1 MLICVQ
7 WSAAGL
13 FDSPGQFRRPIAAN
27 WDPAE
32 SPPTSL
38 AVADFFTAGHA
49 RPDGSDIRVTTEN
62 GTPVASHVLVMG
74 PGDRARIVFT
84 LVRPIKN
91 YWVYFGNSQPASTQP
106 ATGDVKFDC
115 GLHME
120 IKQLAGRR
128 IRAIDNIQ
136 DAWERSGNVI
146 GETMIPEA
154 SLGFNPL
161 GPMDHTIARLSGSL
175 FAPID
180 GDYVFSIFV
189 QDFAALYL
197 DGKSVLFASRG
208 PADTRNRATVQLTR
222 GPHVFELY
230 HVSIGGDGMFLVAWQ
245 PPGVAGFETVG
256 RGQFAPFHTSEAGAM
271 QQARSP
277 LTADFAVQYLAE
289 SFFAEG
295 YAHHYRFSARQLD
308 LDRAEFNWDFGDG
321 QTASGTDFDHV
332 YLADGI
338 YPVKLTVRVG
348 SNVDTQTTRLSISRQ
363 WEHIDRPPGEESAVA
378 AKIVE
383 GYDLSTLPESSL
395 CRAVLLFERVE
406 DPDPMLAAA
415 DRLAT
420 MDRLGDVG
428 SARAA
433 LDQAAQYAVSNGRAN
448 AALAIWKS
456 VPAKSPLAPQSAMQ
470 IADLLLWRAGDFA
483 GAVRALQ
490 PLAAK
495 GDVRFARMYGQALIL
510 DQKVDQGTKILVEL
524 PPGATAERH
533 VALSGAMARTI
544 EYYITERDAQAGTS
558 AWERWQALFPADFL
572 EGYSVLLRTRLME
585 IDGDTAAAA
594 KVAEAF
600 ASAVPNSAYAPQ
612 LLDRAS
618 HLLATSD
625 PARSKAL
632 RELLK
637 QKYPEDPLS
646 Q

>member
-1 MLICVQ
+1 
-7 WSAAGL
+7 L

-27 WDPAE
+27 WDPEE

-49 RPDGSDIRVTTEN
+49 RLDGSDIRVTTDD

-84 LVRPIKN
+84 LQRPIKN
-91 YWVYFGNSQPASTQP
+91 YWVYFGGPKPASTQP
-106 ATGDVKFDC
+106 ATGAVKFDC

-128 IRAIDNIQ
+128 VRAVDDIQ

-161 GPMDHTIARLSGSL
+161 GPMDHTIARISGSL

-180 GDYVFSIFV
+180 GDYIFSVFA

-197 DGKSVLFASRG
+197 DGKPVLLASRG
-208 PADTRNRATVQLTR
+208 PADTRTRATVQLTR
-222 GPHVFELY
+222 GPHEFVIY
-230 HVSIGGDGMFLVAWQ
+230 HVSIGGDGIFLVAWQ
-245 PPGVAGFETVG
+245 PPGAGAFATVG

-271 QQARSP
+271 QQAGSP
-277 LTADFAVQYLAE
+277 LTADFAVQYIAE
-289 SFFAEG
+289 SFFADG
-295 YAHHYRFSARQLD
+295 YAHHYRFSAHQFD
-308 LDRAEFNWDFGDG
+308 SDRAQYNWDLGDG
-321 QTASGTDFDHV
+321 QIANGTDFDHV
-332 YLADGI
+332 YLADRI

-348 SNVDTQTTRLSISRQ
+348 SNVDTQTIRLSVSRL
-363 WEHIDRPPGEESAVA
+363 WEHIDHPPGEESALA

-383 GYDLSTLPESSL
+383 GYDLSRLPESSL
-395 CRAVLLFERVE
+395 SRAVLLFERGE
-406 DPDPMLAAA
+406 ETDPMLAAA
-415 DRLAT
+415 GRLAT
-420 MDRLGDVG
+420 LDRPADVDHD
-428 SARAA
+428 RAA
-433 LDQAAQYAVSNGRAN
+433 LEEAAHSAVAAGRAD
-448 AALAIWKS
+448 AALAIWQG
-456 VPAKSPLAPQSAMQ
+456 VPVNSPLKPQAAVQ
-470 IADLLLWRAGDFA
+470 IADLLLWRTGDFA
-483 GAVRALQ
+483 GAVRVLQ
-490 PLAAK
+490 PLAAA
-495 GDVRFARMYGQALIL
+495 GDAGFARMYGQALIL
-510 DQKVDQGTKILVEL
+510 DQKVDQGTKILSSL
-524 PPGATAERH
+524 PPGATADRH
-533 VALSGAMARTI
+533 AALSGAMARTI
-544 EYYITERDAQAGTS
+544 EYYITQRDAQAGVA

-585 IDGDTAAAA
+585 IDGDTGAAA

-600 ASAVPNSAYAPQ
+600 AAAVPNSAYAPQ

-618 HLLATSD
+618 RLLATLD
-625 PARSKAL
+625 PARSNAL
-632 RELLK
+632 REILK